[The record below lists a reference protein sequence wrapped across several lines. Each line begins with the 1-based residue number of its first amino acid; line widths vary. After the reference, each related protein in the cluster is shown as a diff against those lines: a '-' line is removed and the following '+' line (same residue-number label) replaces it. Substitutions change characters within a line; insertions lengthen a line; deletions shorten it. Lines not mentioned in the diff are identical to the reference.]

1 MDLHL
6 IPGAVATPEERD
18 AIDAVVN
25 DPYPAPVDGARHLLL
40 PALHAAQARVG
51 WISEGALNHIS
62 ERLSV
67 PPAEAY
73 GVASF
78 YSMFSMKPRPPSIV
92 HVCDDIACRVNGA
105 EALCRDL
112 EQQIGK
118 AGEPSAD
125 WPSIV
130 KPVASSPSF
139 ATFDSTQA
147 GEAVVSA

>member
-1 MDLHL
+1 MPLLD
-6 IPGAVATPEERD
+6 ADSATRD
-18 AIDAVVN
+18 SAT
-25 DPYPAPVDGARHLLL
+25 RHLLL

-51 WISEGALNHIS
+51 WISEGALNHIC

-78 YSMFSMKPRPPSIV
+78 YAMFSMKPRPPSVV

-118 AGEPSAD
+118 AGEPSAGRTHD
-125 WPSIV
+125 V
-130 KPVASSPSF
+130 GAQPVSRPVRAR
-139 ATFDSTQA
+139 A
-147 GEAVVSA
+147 GRARSDAGAGRPIDADRRDR

>member
-1 MDLHL
+1 VDLHL
-6 IPGAVATPEERD
+6 IPGAVATPEERE
-18 AIDAVVN
+18 AIDAVIDV
-25 DPYPAPVDGARHLLL
+25 PARRLLL
-40 PALHAAQARVG
+40 PALHAAHARVG

-78 YSMFSMKPRPPSIV
+78 YTMFSMKPRPPTVV

-118 AGEPSAD
+118 AGEP
-125 WPSIV
+125 
-130 KPVASSPSF
+130 
-139 ATFDSTQA
+139 
-147 GEAVVSA
+147 